1 VSGVANVSSTTP
13 ATTVA
18 GGTPSRTD
26 GASKPPAAAGGGA
39 GFERMKSTFAKH
51 SEVPIVLG
59 VVFVV
64 GLLVL
69 PLPAIFLDLLLTAS
83 IAASLIVLLVAIYID
98 RPLDFSA
105 FPSVLLLLTL
115 YRLALNVSSTRLILG
130 KGEGGAIIESFGEF
144 VIGGNYAVGVVIFL
158 ILVGI
163 NFIVITKGA
172 GRVAEVAARFT
183 LDAMPGRQMSI
194 DGDLSAGL
202 IDDAEAKR
210 RREEVSREADFYGAM
225 DGSAKFVRGDAIA
238 GLLITGINIV
248 GGFFIGVVQRGWPV
262 GRALSEYTILTVG
275 DGLVSQIPALIISTA
290 AGIMVTS
297 SSGGDRMAEA
307 VMRQVGRTSKPIWIA
322 AGFLAALALV
332 PALPTLPFLALAGA
346 TAGLAR
352 LTARREAAE
361 AARAAV
367 AERAPAERSETEERR
382 DPVHDLLQIDPVEL
396 EIGYALIPLVD
407 GEGGD
412 LLDRIKLLRKQA
424 AQDLGFLVPA
434 IRIRDD
440 VRLGATEYLVRIRG
454 TEVARGE
461 VMPKLLMALDTGTVV
476 SPIEGQD
483 AVDPSFGMP
492 AKWIQRGGRLDAEA
506 AGYVVVEPTTVM
518 ATHLME
524 ALKRHAAELLG
535 RQDVQ
540 DLVEA
545 LKETYPALVEEVIP
559 DKVPLGLLHRVLQR
573 LLKEG
578 IPVRDFVT
586 ILETLADAAE
596 HTRDPESLTEQVRR
610 ALAPVIGDLYAD
622 GDGEVRGITIG
633 PSLEAA
639 LMSFFS
645 PGSTSTPPK
654 LLEPDTLTRLLAHL
668 QKLSRPSDSEG
679 RPIPVITPP
688 GLRVGI
694 RRLVEPVMP
703 SLPVVS
709 LAELPTQANIRS
721 VGIWEMTD
729 AT

>member
-1 VSGVANVSSTTP
+1 MNGIANVSSTPP

-18 GGTPSRTD
+18 GGTPTRT
-26 GASKPPAAAGGGA
+26 GEAPKPSPSGGGA
-39 GFERMKSTFAKH
+39 GLERMKTAFAKH
-51 SEVPIVLG
+51 SEVPIVLA

-248 GGFFIGVVQRGWPV
+248 GGFFVGVVQRGWPV

-297 SSGGDRMAEA
+297 SSGGDRVAEA
-307 VMRQVGRTSKPIWIA
+307 VMRQVGRTAKPIWIA
-322 AGFLAALALV
+322 SGFLALLGLV
-332 PALPTLPFLALAGA
+332 PALPTLPFLALAGG
-346 TAGLAR
+346 TAALAR
-352 LTARREAAE
+352 ASGKRQAAE

-367 AERAPAERSETEERR
+367 AEMAPAESSETEERR

-424 AQDLGFLVPA
+424 AQELGFLVPA

-440 VRLGATEYLVRIRG
+440 VRLDATEYLVRIRG

-483 AVDPSFGMP
+483 AIDPSFGMP
-492 AKWIQRGGRLDAEA
+492 AKWIQRGARLDAEA

-540 DLVEA
+540 DLVDA
-545 LKETYPALVEEVIP
+545 LRESYPALVEEVIP

-578 IPVRDFVT
+578 VPVRDIVT
-586 ILETLADAAE
+586 ILETLADATE

-610 ALAPVIGDLYAD
+610 ALAPVIGDLYSD
-622 GDGEVRGITIG
+622 GEGEVRGITIG
-633 PSLEAA
+633 PELESA

-668 QKLSRPSDSEG
+668 QKMSRPSEAEA
-679 RPIPVITPP
+679 RPIPIITPP

-703 SLPVVS
+703 TLPVVS

-729 AT
+729 AP